1 MPFISHIYCPEL
13 LHTSEK
19 GYLVGWNLENFR
31 CCIAFV
37 VSEVNCSLD
46 GDGEDDPETVLA
58 ELNVLLETVSQCE
71 ELKAISESCSRTKLP
86 PTVLGQWLP
95 TNDNDGTEYVPP
107 TLFQMQP
114 IWITLTNSSGTN
126 REGKQRPTLRS
137 LYSVGCLYRTT
148 TYFFQYHVGKEQNIF
163 NMDIACLVP
172 PEPEDKRLLRE
183 KSDLEYTVSQCN
195 AARDFR
201 VVVAHLLRK
210 KRRRSSQSSIEM
222 EYGDSPADSSSS
234 VDHILRCIRGSLFG
248 IVLAGAWVWDFL
260 CRLII
265 SSVTLNLPSQ
275 LRTLLYLHLAQSLQ
289 QKISFSDIS
298 FTAAYLNE
306 RLTSSV
312 GLLSKCSRFA
322 TASSLPSI
330 RRIHILQEIQSSV
343 VFIWVDLILGLIVG
357 IVVNNHA
364 GSIINL
370 TEEKQQWF
378 MEEFLKESLDWIKHD
393 PLGFKLNPSLTHAM
407 GSVLGLIIRKF
418 AEFVKFGQFVHFP
431 VVRLIAC
438 FGSFGLTTQLM
449 LVIDFFRLASVHVAV
464 IHRLLFL
471 LYAALSKLITSLW
484 LLFRGKKSN
493 ALRGRVDTSNYDRK
507 QLLFG
512 TCLFSILLFLYPTI
526 AAYYC
531 LFMCIHCFIGAFLA
545 LIWSIVISLREFPY
559 YLLLLRLISPHSVT
573 HGVEFRFMSHTAEL
587 GIQRDR
593 SESITSRNDK
603 DNYNILYQSGSI
615 DSALSI
621 VTEGGSIFYL

>member
-1 MPFISHIYCPEL
+1 M
-13 LHTSEK
+13 SEK

-37 VSEVNCSLD
+37 VSEVNSTLAED
-46 GDGEDDPETVLA
+46 DEDDPETVLA
-58 ELNVLLETVSQCE
+58 ELNVLLETVSQSD
-71 ELKAISESCSRTKLP
+71 ELKVISESCSRTKLP

-95 TNDNDGTEYVPP
+95 TTDSDGTEYVPP

-114 IWITLTNSSGTN
+114 IWITLTNSSGTS
-126 REGKQRPTLRS
+126 REGKQRPTLQS

-148 TYFFQYHVGKEQNIF
+148 TYFFQYHVGKEQNF
-163 NMDIACLVP
+163 LNMDIACLIP

-195 AARDFR
+195 ASRDFR

-210 KRRRSSQSSIEM
+210 KRRWSSQSMEM
-222 EYGDSPADSSSS
+222 EHGDSPTDSSSS

-248 IVLAGAWVWDFL
+248 IVLAGAWIWDFF
-260 CRLII
+260 CRLVI
-265 SSVTLNLPSQ
+265 SGVTMNLPSQ

-306 RLTSSV
+306 RLTSSI
-312 GLLSKCSRFA
+312 GLLSKCSRF
-322 TASSLPSI
+322 TAACSLPPI
-330 RRIHILQEIQSSV
+330 RRLLILQEIQSSV
-343 VFIWVDLILGLIVG
+343 VFIWIDLILGIAVG
-357 IVVNNHA
+357 IVVNNHV
-364 GSIINL
+364 GSIITL
-370 TEEKQQWF
+370 SEGQQQWF
-378 MEEFLKESLDWIKHD
+378 MQEFLKESLDWIKHD
-393 PLGFKLNPSLTHAM
+393 PLGVKLNPSLTHAV
-407 GSVLGLIIRKF
+407 GRVLGLIIRKF
-418 AEFVKFGQFVHFP
+418 ADFVKFGQFVHFP

-438 FGSFGLTTQLM
+438 FGCFGLTTQLM

-471 LYAALSKLITSLW
+471 LYAALSQLLTSLW

-531 LFMCIHCFIGAFLA
+531 LFTCIHCFIGIFLA

-559 YLLLLRLISPHSVT
+559 YLLFLRLISPHSVT

-587 GIQRDR
+587 GMQRDR
-593 SESITSRNDK
+593 SDSITSRNDK
-603 DNYNILYQSGSI
+603 DSYNILYQSGGI
-615 DSALSI
+615 ENFSALSI
-621 VTEGGSIFYL
+621 VTEGGLIFYLRSSALKYNIIMN